1 MQTHTAIGRYPR
13 RLRGATPALSWTTLA
28 ILLLLTW
35 AAPASAQGLFSSDE
49 EFLPAD
55 QAFQLSA
62 TEHDG
67 QVQLRWEIAP
77 GYYLYRKRLNVEHP
91 EGDVPLDLPEGD
103 TITDEYFGES
113 EVYYDVLD
121 VTARPGEAESL
132 SLTWQGCAEDGLCYA
147 PQRADLRLADMAV
160 LPPGSS
166 DANGSAETGARSEPD
181 TDANPTGPRQAGA
194 QTPALGED
202 QALAARL
209 GEAAAGWT
217 LAAFFGMGLLL
228 VFTPCVLPMVPILSS
243 LVVGSNAGARRGLL
257 LSLVFVVPMA
267 LTYALL
273 GVAAALAGANL
284 QAMLQTPWVL
294 GTFAALF
301 VIFALAMFGLFELQL
316 PSGLRQRLDNLQ
328 QKQRGGTLG
337 GAAVMGV
344 LSALL
349 VGPCMTAPLAG
360 ALLYIGESGDALLGG
375 TALLALGLGMGTPL
389 LLVGALGA
397 RLLPRPG
404 PWMDR
409 VKAVFGFILL
419 GMAIYFLDRVLD
431 DTLTLGLWG
440 AWLLGAALA
449 LHQAARS
456 ASPSSGHLIARSGG
470 LILGLWGVLL
480 IVGSAGGAADPL
492 RPLSFLQAAD
502 TGSAPRED
510 FMARFSQP
518 DDLSELEQRVA
529 SAGRAG
535 RWTLVDFY
543 ADWCVSCKVIEEE
556 VFGDDRVQ
564 DALAEVQLLRPDVT
578 DNDAADQALMGEF
591 GIIGPPTLLLI
602 GPDGEERRAQRVV
615 GEIGADA
622 FLERLQ
628 RAQRPGGST

>member
-1 MQTHTAIGRYPR
+1 MRTHTAISRYAGR
-13 RLRGATPALSWTTLA
+13 LSGAAPALSWTALA
-28 ILLLLTW
+28 ILLLLAW
-35 AAPASAQGLFSSDE
+35 AAPANAQGLFSSDE
-49 EFLPAD
+49 AFLPAD

-77 GYYLYRKRLNVEHP
+77 GYYLYRKRLSVESP
-91 EGDVPLDLPEGD
+91 EGEVPLDLPEGD

-113 EVYYDVLD
+113 EVYYNVLD
-121 VTARPGEAESL
+121 VAAMPGKAESL
-132 SLTWQGCAEDGLCYA
+132 ALTWQGCAENGLCYA
-147 PQRADLRLADMAV
+147 PQQADLRLADMAV
-160 LPPGSS
+160 LPPGST
-166 DANGSAETGARSEPD
+166 DANGGAGTGARSESATD
-181 TDANPTGPRQAGA
+181 TDSAGTRESDAQAS
-194 QTPALGED
+194 ALGED

-209 GEAAAGWT
+209 GQAATGWT

-243 LVVGSNAGARRGLL
+243 LVVGNKVGARRGLL
-257 LSLVFVVPMA
+257 LSVVFVVPMA

-301 VIFALAMFGLFELQL
+301 VVFALAMFGLFELQL
-316 PSGLRQRLDNLQ
+316 PSGLRQRLDHLQ
-328 QKQRGGTLG
+328 HKQRGGTLG

-375 TALLALGLGMGTPL
+375 AALLALGLGMGTPL

-404 PWMDR
+404 PWMNR

-440 AWLLGAALA
+440 AWLLGAAVA
-449 LHQAARS
+449 LHQVFRAE
-456 ASPSSGHLIARSGG
+456 SPTSGQLIARCSG

-480 IVGSAGGAADPL
+480 IIGSAGGAADPL

-502 TGSAPRED
+502 TGSAPSGD

-518 DDLSELEQRVA
+518 EDLAELERRVA

-535 RWTLVDFY
+535 RWTLVDVY
-543 ADWCVSCKVIEEE
+543 AEWCVSCKVIEDE
-556 VFGDDRVQ
+556 VFGADRVQ
-564 DALAEVQLLRPDVT
+564 DALAEFQLLRPDVT

-602 GPDGEERRAQRVV
+602 GPDGEERRAQRIV

-628 RAQRPGGST
+628 RARRPGGST